1 MVLHINKKYGVVD
14 ETGESV
20 NYLGSAVDA
29 HIWGVGHM
37 EIPEN
42 YIGSVSDA
50 YAIGLAHLKISK
62 IYIAT
67 VDNVVIR
74 QISIHNDELVFESTN
89 Q

>member
-1 MVLHINKKYGVVD
+1 MVLHINKRYGVID

-29 HIWGVGHM
+29 HIWGVKQM
-37 EIPEN
+37 DIPKN

-50 YAIGLAHLKISK
+50 YAIGLARMKISK
-62 IYIAT
+62 IYLAT
-67 VDNVVIR
+67 VDDVVIR

>member
-1 MVLHINKKYGVVD
+1 
-14 ETGESV
+14 
-20 NYLGSAVDA
+20 
-29 HIWGVGHM
+29 M